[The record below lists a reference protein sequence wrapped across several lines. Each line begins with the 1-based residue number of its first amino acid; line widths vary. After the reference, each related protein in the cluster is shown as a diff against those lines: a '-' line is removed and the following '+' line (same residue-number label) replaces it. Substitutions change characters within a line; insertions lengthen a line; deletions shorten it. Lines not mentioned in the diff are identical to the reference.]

1 MNKFKSFKL
10 ICLVL
15 LMLLTT
21 MTGCKRVITYPEDVY
36 SDIYSDIVINRN
48 ADDEPVVSDDGL
60 DDLDNIG
67 YDDSLNNDIDNTSTA
82 SGNGTL
88 IDDVYF
94 DDDDFKVEDEELE
107 KLGTE
112 IAGGKAFNIKD
123 FGAKGDGKTD
133 DGIAIN
139 KAIEIASNYTKKN
152 SGKKAEIRFEANKT
166 YALKTGASNSSSL
179 ISIYGAKNITLVGN
193 NTTIIGLPDKG
204 YLSVTTS
211 ENICIK
217 GLNFNYDTPVA
228 CEAKVVK
235 VDGTKITFDVPK
247 WFADCARK
255 NPEYPKEAFA
265 LKANGLRGQI
275 ACSTATA
282 IDDTHVQINMSG
294 TQELG
299 TVWYIPTPGY
309 SHSSVAFQ
317 VLHNTGEVT
326 YEDINIWNASM
337 FVYQVNGNF
346 GKINWLNVKLEPKDK
361 NSCETVAW
369 RDVVHAKDNRQSLHF
384 DRCVFQ
390 GSHDDIFN
398 IANTLAQIT
407 EIGEENDFKIVGL
420 DYAGGGFSKIEEG
433 DTAVILN
440 PDEGLFCG
448 EAKVVEVISQ
458 TTNNIRIRLD
468 KSFDLDGGEYIYF
481 KEMASPKTTITN
493 CKLDGT
499 FRIRAQSTIENCSLN
514 ILQMWTHY
522 SGLTSEVEG
531 PIPENITYRNC
542 TFTHPEGT
550 TNVFDFNC
558 ETKSGAIAS
567 FTVKNILFD
576 GCTFQDNKMIKAQA
590 GVELRNPIYTEIK

>member
-1 MNKFKSFKL
+1 MSKFKSFKL
-10 ICLVL
+10 MCLVL

-48 ADDEPVVSDDGL
+48 ADAESVASNDGF

-67 YDDSLNNDIDNTSTA
+67 YDDGSNNDIDDTSTTPGNSTGSTPTA

-88 IDDVYF
+88 IDDIYF
-94 DDDDFKVEDEELE
+94 DDEDFKVEDEELE
-107 KLGTE
+107 KLGTQ
-112 IAGGKAFNIKD
+112 ITGGKAFSVKD

-166 YALKTGASNSSSL
+166 YVLKTGASSSSSL
-179 ISIYGAKNITLVGN
+179 ISVNKAKNITLAGN

-275 ACSTATA
+275 ACTTATA
-282 IDDTHVQINMSG
+282 VDDTHVEINMSS

-317 VLHNTGEVT
+317 ALHNTGDIT
-326 YEDINIWNASM
+326 YENINIWNASM
-337 FVYQVNGNF
+337 FVFQVNGNF
-346 GKINWLNVKLEPKDK
+346 GKLNWLNVKLEPKDK
-361 NSCETVAW
+361 NACATVAW
-369 RDVVHAKDNRQSLHF
+369 RDVVHAKDNRQSLRF
-384 DRCVFQ
+384 
-390 GSHDDIFN
+390 I
-398 IANTLAQIT
+398 
-407 EIGEENDFKIVGL
+407 
-420 DYAGGGFSKIEEG
+420 
-433 DTAVILN
+433 
-440 PDEGLFCG
+440 
-448 EAKVVEVISQ
+448 
-458 TTNNIRIRLD
+458 
-468 KSFDLDGGEYIYF
+468 
-481 KEMASPKTTITN
+481 
-493 CKLDGT
+493 
-499 FRIRAQSTIENCSLN
+499 
-514 ILQMWTHY
+514 
-522 SGLTSEVEG
+522 
-531 PIPENITYRNC
+531 
-542 TFTHPEGT
+542 
-550 TNVFDFNC
+550 
-558 ETKSGAIAS
+558 
-567 FTVKNILFD
+567 
-576 GCTFQDNKMIKAQA
+576 
-590 GVELRNPIYTEIK
+590 